1 MEENLEKGNIM
12 SNGNQKK
19 SGRYPWKSDVIEQR
33 AIGSFVNEL
42 RRIHKKSPENDGS
55 IRRIID
61 SFGYV
66 YDGNDHPSEIE
77 GTPIRDAIKKKVFE
91 G

>member
-1 MEENLEKGNIM
+1 M
-12 SNGNQKK
+12 SNGKQKK

-33 AIGSFVNEL
+33 AIGSFTNEL
-42 RRIHKKSPENDGS
+42 KRIHKKSPEHDGS
-55 IRRIID
+55 IRRIVD
-61 SFGYV
+61 AFGYV

-77 GTPIRDAIKKKVFE
+77 GMPIRDAIEKKVFE

>member
-1 MEENLEKGNIM
+1 M
-12 SNGNQKK
+12 SDGNQKK

-33 AIGSFVNEL
+33 AIGSFTNEL
-42 RRIHKKSPENDGS
+42 KKIHKKSPEHDGS
-55 IRRIID
+55 IRRIINA
-61 SFGYV
+61 FGYV

-77 GTPIRDAIKKKVFE
+77 GMPIRDAIEKKVFE